1 MKTRVIQEDPDPH
14 GARVTGDAADAQQPA
29 PTDSPEGN
37 PGVGVEEN
45 TGDVPVADLRDVL
58 EPDSNG
64 GS

>member
-29 PTDSPEGN
+29 PTNSPEGN
-37 PGVGVEEN
+37 PAVGADEN
-45 TGDVPVADLRDVL
+45 PGDVPVADIPDAL

-64 GS
+64 GL